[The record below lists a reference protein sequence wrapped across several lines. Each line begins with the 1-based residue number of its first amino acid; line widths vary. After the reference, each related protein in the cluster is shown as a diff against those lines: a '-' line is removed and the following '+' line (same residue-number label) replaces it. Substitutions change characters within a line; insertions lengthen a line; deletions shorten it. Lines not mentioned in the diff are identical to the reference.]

1 MPEHTLHTINA
12 RAEKVQ
18 ENTSMWKA
26 QRNRKRCVVVAEG
39 FFEWEKR
46 GKDKQPYFIRRD
58 DGKLLMLGGLYDHAT
73 IDGKDL
79 WSYTIITVPVSKEL
93 SFVHNRMP
101 LILEESDVDQ
111 WLDPTVPFNDEIKS
125 IMRPK
130 ESGMK
135 WHAVSS
141 VVGKV
146 GNDVEECIQPIEIKS
161 ESGKSQGDI
170 SSFFTKPKKV
180 QADAEVS
187 DYIKKEDNEVQR
199 EIGLVQIDGATEG
212 KREGTPSHAPTT
224 GLNDIEALD
233 EKVARST
240 YGRGQ
245 ADDAQSPVKR
255 KRATGTDDQESSRD
269 AQPSAKK
276 PAVTPRLKS
285 KDSKRDKSSK
295 DPNSIKSF
303 FKPLNSK

>member
-18 ENTSMWKA
+18 DNTSMWKA

-46 GKDKQPYFIRRD
+46 GKHKQPYFIRRA

-73 IDGKDL
+73 IDGKDV
-79 WSYTIITVPVSKEL
+79 WSYTIITVPVSKDL

-101 LILEESDVDQ
+101 LILEEPDVDR

-146 GNDVEECIQPIEIKS
+146 GNDAEECIQPIEVKS
-161 ESGKSQGDI
+161 ESGKSEGDI

-187 DYIKKEDNEVQR
+187 VYIKKEENEVQR
-199 EIGLVQIDGATEG
+199 ETGLVRGATE
-212 KREGTPSHAPTT
+212 KTREGTLSQAPTT
-224 GLNDIEALD
+224 GLKDIEAFD
-233 EKVARST
+233 EKAARST
-240 YGRGQ
+240 DGGGQ
-245 ADDAQSPVKR
+245 ADDPKSPLKR

-276 PAVTPRLKS
+276 SAATPRLKS
-285 KDSKRDKSSK
+285 KDSKSEKSSN